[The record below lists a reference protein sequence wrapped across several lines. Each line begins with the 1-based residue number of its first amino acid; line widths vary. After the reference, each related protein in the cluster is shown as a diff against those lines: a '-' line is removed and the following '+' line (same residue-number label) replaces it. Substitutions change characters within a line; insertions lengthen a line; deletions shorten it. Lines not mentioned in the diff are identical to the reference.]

1 MIVARLWRHRALLL
15 TMVRRQY
22 QLRYRQSLV
31 GFAWAL
37 VPPLATL
44 GVGTILFRNVFRV
57 ETGADP
63 YVLSTMAALVPW
75 TFFANSV
82 SLGIP
87 SVLGSIAMVTRLPFP
102 RAVLPLSAVGLSF
115 IDFLVAAVG
124 FVGLTLFLGQGL
136 PLTSLWVFALLLV
149 EIPLVLGVV
158 LLGSAMNV
166 FARDIRLAVPLLVQ
180 FWLILTPVMYPLS
193 EVSSSTLR
201 SFYLANPMTG
211 IVESFRGVL
220 LNGTAPDVGLL
231 APALIGSG
239 AALVLGLW
247 YFQSTEPRFADV
259 I

>member
-1 MIVARLWRHRALLL
+1 MIPRLWRHRALFM

-22 QLRYRQSLV
+22 QLRYRQSFV

-44 GVGTILFRNVFRV
+44 LVGTVLFRGVFRV
-57 ETGADP
+57 RTGENP
-63 YVLSTMAALVPW
+63 YILTTMAALVPW
-75 TFFANSV
+75 TFFANSISV
-82 SLGIP
+82 GIP
-87 SVLGSIAMVTRLPFP
+87 SVIGSISMVTRLSFP

-115 IDFLVAAVG
+115 IDFLVAGVG
-124 FVGLTLFLGQGL
+124 FVSLAFIQGDGL
-136 PLTSLWVFALLLV
+136 PLTSLWVLVLLLV
-149 EIPLVLGVV
+149 EIPLVVGVV

-180 FWLILTPVMYPLS
+180 FWLFLTPVMYPLS
-193 EVSSSTLR
+193 EVTNPMLR

-211 IVESFRGVL
+211 IVESFRRAL
-220 LNGTAPDVGLL
+220 LDGLPPDVGMLV
-231 APALIGSG
+231 PALIGAG
-239 AALVLGLW
+239 AALLVGLW